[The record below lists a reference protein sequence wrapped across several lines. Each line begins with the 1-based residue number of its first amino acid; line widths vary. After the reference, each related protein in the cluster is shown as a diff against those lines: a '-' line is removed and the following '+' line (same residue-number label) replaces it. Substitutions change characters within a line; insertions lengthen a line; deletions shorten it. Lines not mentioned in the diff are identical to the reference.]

1 MKKSILSLLCI
12 LAFAL
17 PFVAATPCFADTG
30 ETTIGQIT
38 YQHDTETDEAMVTH
52 ADSGISG
59 DVEIPGTI
67 EVGDQKYKVTSI
79 GDHAFSWCTDLTEIT
94 IPESVTSIGDHA
106 FRGCSSLTQITIPE
120 GVTSIGDHAFS
131 ECSSLTQITIP
142 EGVTSIGDGAFS
154 YCYGLTQIA
163 IPEGV
168 TSIGDVAFR
177 GCSSLT
183 EVAIPESVTSIGG
196 GAFNACSSLTQITI
210 PEGVTSIGDYAF
222 SGCSKLTEIA
232 IPEGVTSIGDGAF
245 NSCLGLTQITIPEGV
260 TSIGDDAFYDCLSLT
275 QIAIPESVTSIG
287 NGAFDGCSSLTEVA
301 IPEGVTSIGYGTFA
315 FCSSLKEIT
324 IPEGVTSIGDYAFSW
339 CTGLTEVAIPE
350 SVTSIGQGTFAD
362 CSSLKEIT
370 IPESVTS
377 IGDRAFAYC
386 SSLKEITIPE
396 SVTSIGQGTFADCSS
411 LKEIT
416 IPESVTS
423 IGDYAFYGCDNLTNV
438 YVRDGLSL
446 GTGSFLNVS
455 QGVHVWCYKVLK
467 NAEASEDGKVHVAIV
482 SVEDKDGADIT
493 ASLAISDGAMGDGY
507 VIDEVKPSNL
517 TLKHTL
523 TKTEATPATCT
534 EPGNVE
540 YWTCD
545 ACGKYFS
552 DENGSNEIT
561 AEDTMLKA
569 IGHSY
574 ENGKCTVCSEVDPA
588 FKAMIIE
595 GANGKWQKGSEDAL
609 SFTSN
614 AAFADFLKVQIG
626 GKDVDSS
633 NYTVKEG
640 STIVTLKPSYLET
653 LSVGKHTLA
662 IVSDT
667 GTAETEFTV
676 VAAEKQVVDDESA
689 NDKAAS
695 DGDKESLA
703 KTGDGSMLPITVLS
717 ILAVVSIATGVFALR
732 RSRI

>member
-17 PFVAATPCFADTG
+17 PFVAATPCFADTR
-30 ETTIGQIT
+30 EITIDQIT
-38 YQHDTETDEAMVTH
+38 YQYDTETGEATVNDADE
-52 ADSGISG
+52 SISG
-59 DVEIPGTI
+59 NAVIPGTI

-79 GDHAFSWCTDLTEIT
+79 GE
-94 IPESVTSIGDHA
+94 
-106 FRGCSSLTQITIPE
+106 R
-120 GVTSIGDHAFS
+120 
-131 ECSSLTQITIP
+131 
-142 EGVTSIGDGAFS
+142 
-154 YCYGLTQIA
+154 
-163 IPEGV
+163 
-168 TSIGDVAFR
+168 
-177 GCSSLT
+177 
-183 EVAIPESVTSIGG
+183 
-196 GAFNACSSLTQITI
+196 AFNNCSSLTQITI

-222 SGCSKLTEIA
+222 AYCFRLKEITIPEDVISIGDYAFAYCSNLKEIA
-232 IPEGVTSIGDGAF
+232 IPESVASIGDYAFIDCFNLKEITIPESVTSIGDGTFAYC
-245 NSCLGLTQITIPEGV
+245 SSLTQITIPEGV
-260 TSIGDDAFYDCLSLT
+260 TSIGDYAFISCASLT

-287 NGAFDGCSSLTEVA
+287 D
-301 IPEGVTSIGYGTFA
+301 GTFD
-315 FCSSLKEIT
+315 S
-324 IPEGVTSIGDYAFSW
+324 
-339 CTGLTEVAIPE
+339 
-350 SVTSIGQGTFAD
+350 
-362 CSSLKEIT
+362 
-370 IPESVTS
+370 
-377 IGDRAFAYC
+377 C

-411 LKEIT
+411 LKEIA

-423 IGDYAFYGCDNLTNV
+423 IGDDAFYGCVNLTNV
-438 YVRDGLSL
+438 YVREGLSL
-446 GTGSFLNVS
+446 GTDSFLNVS

-467 NAEASEDGKVHVAIV
+467 SAEASEDGKVHVAIV
-482 SVEDKDGADIT
+482 SVEGKDGADIT

-523 TKTEATPATCT
+523 TETEATSATCT

-545 ACGKYFS
+545 TCGKHFI
-552 DENGSNEIT
+552 DENGTEEIEESEWIIP
-561 AEDTMLKA
+561 AA
-569 IGHSY
+569 GHSY
-574 ENGKCTVCSEVDPA
+574 ENGKCTVCSEVAPA

-595 GANGKWQKGSEDAL
+595 GANGKWQKGSEGGL

-614 AAFADFLKVQIG
+614 AAFADFQKVQVD

-640 STIVTLKPSYLET
+640 STVVTLNASYLET
-653 LSVGKHTLA
+653 LSAGKHTLA

>member
-30 ETTIGQIT
+30 ETTIDQIT
-38 YQHDTETDEAMVTH
+38 YQYDTETGEATVNDADE
-52 ADSGISG
+52 SISG
-59 DVEIPGTI
+59 NAVIPGTI
-67 EVGDQKYKVTSI
+67 EFGGQKYKVTSI
-79 GDHAFSWCTDLTEIT
+79 GN
-94 IPESVTSIGDHA
+94 G
-106 FRGCSSLTQITIPE
+106 
-120 GVTSIGDHAFS
+120 
-131 ECSSLTQITIP
+131 
-142 EGVTSIGDGAFS
+142 
-154 YCYGLTQIA
+154 
-163 IPEGV
+163 
-168 TSIGDVAFR
+168 
-177 GCSSLT
+177 
-183 EVAIPESVTSIGG
+183 
-196 GAFNACSSLTQITI
+196 
-210 PEGVTSIGDYAF
+210 AF

-287 NGAFDGCSSLTEVA
+287 DGAFSGCSKLTEIA
-301 IPEGVTSIGYGTFA
+301 IPEGVTSIGDGTF
-315 FCSSLKEIT
+315 FYCSSLTQIT
-324 IPEGVTSIGDYAFSW
+324 IPEGVTSIGDYAFTDCSS
-339 CTGLTEVAIPE
+339 LKEIAIPE
-350 SVTSIGQGTFAD
+350 GVTSIGDGTFGD

-370 IPESVTS
+370 IPEGVASIGDYAFISCASLTQITIPEGVTS
-377 IGDRAFAYC
+377 IGD
-386 SSLKEITIPE
+386 
-396 SVTSIGQGTFADCSS
+396 D
-411 LKEIT
+411 
-416 IPESVTS
+416 
-423 IGDYAFYGCDNLTNV
+423 AFYGCDNLTNV
-438 YVRDGLSL
+438 YVRKGL
-446 GTGSFLNVS
+446 GTDSFLNVS
-455 QGVHVWCYKVLK
+455 QGVHVWCYEVLK

-482 SVEDKDGADIT
+482 SVEGKDGADIT
-493 ASLAISDGAMGDGY
+493 DSLAISDGAMGDGY

-523 TKTEATPATCT
+523 TETEATSATCT

-545 ACGKYFS
+545 TCGKHFS
-552 DENGSNEIT
+552 DENGATEIEESKWIIPAT
-561 AEDTMLKA
+561 
-569 IGHSY
+569 GHSY
-574 ENGKCTVCSEVDPA
+574 GDDGHCMACGAVDSDFAPA
-588 FKAMIIE
+588 IIA
-595 GANGKWQKGSEDAL
+595 GANATWQKGSEDGL

-614 AAFADFLKVQIG
+614 AAFADFLKVQID

-640 STIVTLKPSYLET
+640 STIVTLKTSYLET
-653 LSVGKHTLA
+653 LPVGKYTLA

-703 KTGDGSMLPITVLS
+703 KTGDDSMLPITALS

>member
-38 YQHDTETDEAMVTH
+38 YRYDTETGEATVNDADE
-52 ADSGISG
+52 SISG

-67 EVGDQKYKVTSI
+67 KDEGKEYAVTSI
-79 GDHAFSWCTDLTEIT
+79 GDFAFS
-94 IPESVTSIGDHA
+94 
-106 FRGCSSLTQITIPE
+106 GCSSLTQITIPE
-120 GVTSIGDHAFS
+120 GVTSIGNVAFS
-131 ECSSLTQITIP
+131 
-142 EGVTSIGDGAFS
+142 
-154 YCYGLTQIA
+154 
-163 IPEGV
+163 
-168 TSIGDVAFR
+168 

-183 EVAIPESVTSIGG
+183 EVAIPESVTSIGDI
-196 GAFNACSSLTQITI
+196 AFYDCSSLTQITI

-222 SGCSKLTEIA
+222 SGCSSLTQIA
-232 IPEGVTSIGDGAF
+232 IPEGVTSIGDFAF
-245 NSCLGLTQITIPEGV
+245 NGCSSLTQIAIPEGVTSIGERAFNNCSSLTQITIPEGV
-260 TSIGDDAFYDCLSLT
+260 TSIGDYAFAYCFRLKEIT
-275 QIAIPESVTSIG
+275 IPEDVISIG
-287 NGAFDGCSSLTEVA
+287 DYAFT
-301 IPEGVTSIGYGTFA
+301 Y
-315 FCSSLKEIT
+315 CSSLKEIA
-324 IPEGVTSIGDYAFSW
+324 IPEGVTSIGDYAF
-339 CTGLTEVAIPE
+339 
-350 SVTSIGQGTFAD
+350 
-362 CSSLKEIT
+362 
-370 IPESVTS
+370 
-377 IGDRAFAYC
+377 
-386 SSLKEITIPE
+386 
-396 SVTSIGQGTFADCSS
+396 
-411 LKEIT
+411 
-416 IPESVTS
+416 
-423 IGDYAFYGCDNLTNV
+423 YGCVNLTNV
-438 YVRDGLSL
+438 YVREGLSL
-446 GTGSFLNVS
+446 GTDPFIDGP
-455 QGVHVWCYKVLK
+455 QGAHVWCYEVLK
-467 NAEASEDGKVHVAIV
+467 SAEASEDGKVHVAIV
-482 SVEDKDGADIT
+482 SVEDKDGTDIT

-545 ACGKYFS
+545 TCGKHFI
-552 DENGSNEIT
+552 DENGTEEIEESEWIIP
-561 AEDTMLKA
+561 AA
-569 IGHSY
+569 GHSY
-574 ENGKCTVCSEVDPA
+574 ENGKCTVCSEVAPA

-595 GANGKWQKGSEDAL
+595 GANGKWQKGSEGGL

-614 AAFADFLKVQIG
+614 AAFADFQKVQVD

-640 STIVTLKPSYLET
+640 STIVTLKASYLET
-653 LSVGKHTLA
+653 LPVGKHTLA

-703 KTGDGSMLPITVLS
+703 KTGDDSMLPITVLS
-717 ILAVVSIATGVFALR
+717 ILAVVSIATGMFALR

>member
-1 MKKSILSLLCI
+1 MKKRFLSLLCI

-38 YQHDTETDEAMVTH
+38 YQHDTETDEAMVTG
-52 ADSGISG
+52 AVLDISG

-67 EVGDQKYKVTSI
+67 EVGDQKYK
-79 GDHAFSWCTDLTEIT
+79 
-94 IPESVTSIGDHA
+94 VTSIGDHA

-120 GVTSIGDHAFS
+120 GVTSIGDRAFNN
-131 ECSSLTQITIP
+131 CSS
-142 EGVTSIGDGAFS
+142 
-154 YCYGLTQIA
+154 LTQIA

-168 TSIGDVAFR
+168 TSIGDH
-177 GCSSLT
+177 
-183 EVAIPESVTSIGG
+183 
-196 GAFNACSSLTQITI
+196 
-210 PEGVTSIGDYAF
+210 
-222 SGCSKLTEIA
+222 
-232 IPEGVTSIGDGAF
+232 
-245 NSCLGLTQITIPEGV
+245 
-260 TSIGDDAFYDCLSLT
+260 
-275 QIAIPESVTSIG
+275 
-287 NGAFDGCSSLTEVA
+287 AFD
-301 IPEGVTSIGYGTFA
+301 
-315 FCSSLKEIT
+315 FCFRLKEIT
-324 IPEGVTSIGDYAFSW
+324 IPEGVTSIGDYAF
-339 CTGLTEVAIPE
+339 TY
-350 SVTSIGQGTFAD
+350 

-377 IGDRAFAYC
+377 IGD
-386 SSLKEITIPE
+386 
-396 SVTSIGQGTFADCSS
+396 G
-411 LKEIT
+411 
-416 IPESVTS
+416 
-423 IGDYAFYGCDNLTNV
+423 AFYGCVNLTNV
-438 YVRDGLSL
+438 YVREGLSL
-446 GTGSFLNVS
+446 GTDSFLYVS
-455 QGVHVWCYKVLK
+455 QGAHVWCYEVLK
-467 NAEASEDGKVHVAIV
+467 SAEASEDGKVHVAIV

-552 DENGSNEIT
+552 DENGTEEIEESEWIIP
-561 AEDTMLKA
+561 AA
-569 IGHSY
+569 GHSY
-574 ENGKCTVCSEVDPA
+574 ENGKCTVCSEVAPA

-595 GANGKWQKGSEDAL
+595 GANGKWQKGSEDVL

-614 AAFADFLKVQIG
+614 AAFADFLKVQID
-626 GKDVDSS
+626 GKDVDAS

-640 STIVTLKPSYLET
+640 STVVTLKASYLET
-653 LSVGKHTLA
+653 LPVGKHTLA

-676 VAAEKQVVDDESA
+676 LAAEGEAVDS
-689 NDKAAS
+689 KADN

-703 KTGDGSMLPITVLS
+703 KTGDDSMLPITVLS
-717 ILAVVSIATGVFALR
+717 ILAVVSIATGMFALR

>member
-17 PFVAATPCFADTG
+17 PFVAATPCFADAD
-30 ETTIGQIT
+30 TIEQNQIT
-38 YQHDTETDEAMVTH
+38 YLYDTETKEAMVND
-52 ADSGISG
+52 ADESISG
-59 DVEIPGTI
+59 NAVIPGTI
-67 EVGDQKYKVTSI
+67 EVGGQKYKVTSI
-79 GDHAFSWCTDLTEIT
+79 GN
-94 IPESVTSIGDHA
+94 G
-106 FRGCSSLTQITIPE
+106 
-120 GVTSIGDHAFS
+120 
-131 ECSSLTQITIP
+131 
-142 EGVTSIGDGAFS
+142 
-154 YCYGLTQIA
+154 
-163 IPEGV
+163 
-168 TSIGDVAFR
+168 
-177 GCSSLT
+177 
-183 EVAIPESVTSIGG
+183 
-196 GAFNACSSLTQITI
+196 
-210 PEGVTSIGDYAF
+210 AF

-287 NGAFDGCSSLTEVA
+287 NGAFDGCSSLTEVS

-377 IGDRAFAYC
+377 IGD
-386 SSLKEITIPE
+386 
-396 SVTSIGQGTFADCSS
+396 
-411 LKEIT
+411 
-416 IPESVTS
+416 
-423 IGDYAFYGCDNLTNV
+423 YAFYGCDNLTNV

-446 GTGSFLNVS
+446 GTDSFLNAS
-455 QGVHVWCYKVLK
+455 QGVHVWRYEVLES
-467 NAEASEDGKVHVAIV
+467 AEASEDGKVHVAIV
-482 SVEDKDGADIT
+482 SVEGKDGAGIT
-493 ASLAISDGAMGDGY
+493 ASLTISDGAMGDGY
-507 VIDEVKPSNL
+507 VIDEVKLSNL

-523 TKTEATPATCT
+523 TETEATPATCT

-545 ACGKYFS
+545 TCGKYFS

-574 ENGKCTVCSEVDPA
+574 ENGKCAVCSEVDPA

-595 GANGKWQKGSEDAL
+595 GANGKWQKGSEDVL

-614 AAFADFLKVQIG
+614 AAFADFLKVQVD
-626 GKDVDSS
+626 GKNVDAA
-633 NYTVKEG
+633 NYTVAEG

-703 KTGDGSMLPITVLS
+703 KTGDDSILPITALS

>member
-1 MKKSILSLLCI
+1 MKKRFLSLLCI

-30 ETTIGQIT
+30 ETTIGNIT

-94 IPESVTSIGDHA
+94 IPEGVTSIGNHA

-120 GVTSIGDHAFS
+120 GVTSIGDYVFS

-222 SGCSKLTEIA
+222 SGCSSLTQIA
-232 IPEGVTSIGDGAF
+232 IPEGVTSIGDYAFSGCSSLTQIAIPEGVTSIGDFAF
-245 NSCLGLTQITIPEGV
+245 NGCSSLTQIAIPEGVTSIGERAFNNCSSLTQITIPEGV
-260 TSIGDDAFYDCLSLT
+260 TSIG
-275 QIAIPESVTSIG
+275 E
-287 NGAFDGCSSLTEVA
+287 GAFAYC
-301 IPEGVTSIGYGTFA
+301 FR
-315 FCSSLKEIT
+315 LKEIT
-324 IPEGVTSIGDYAFSW
+324 IPEDVISIGDYAFTYCSS
-339 CTGLTEVAIPE
+339 LTEVAIPE
-350 SVTSIGQGTFAD
+350 SVTSIGD
-362 CSSLKEIT
+362 N
-370 IPESVTS
+370 
-377 IGDRAFAYC
+377 
-386 SSLKEITIPE
+386 
-396 SVTSIGQGTFADCSS
+396 
-411 LKEIT
+411 
-416 IPESVTS
+416 
-423 IGDYAFYGCDNLTNV
+423 AFYGCVNLTNV
-438 YVRDGLSL
+438 YVREDLSL

-482 SVEDKDGADIT
+482 SVEDKDGTDIT

-574 ENGKCTVCSEVDPA
+574 ESGRCTVCSEVDPA

-595 GANGKWQKGSEDAL
+595 GANGKWQKGSEDGL

-614 AAFADFLKVQIG
+614 AAFADFQKVQVDG
-626 GKDVDSS
+626 NDVDSS

-640 STIVTLKPSYLET
+640 STVVTLKPSYLET
-653 LSVGKHTLA
+653 LSVGKHMLA

-676 VAAEKQVVDDESA
+676 LAAEGEAVDS
-689 NDKAAS
+689 KADN

-703 KTGDGSMLPITVLS
+703 KTGDDSMLPITVLS

>member
-1 MKKSILSLLCI
+1 MKKRFLSLLCI

-30 ETTIGQIT
+30 ETTIDQIT
-38 YQHDTETDEAMVTH
+38 YLYDTETDEAMVTR

-79 GDHAFSWCTDLTEIT
+79 GN
-94 IPESVTSIGDHA
+94 G
-106 FRGCSSLTQITIPE
+106 
-120 GVTSIGDHAFS
+120 
-131 ECSSLTQITIP
+131 
-142 EGVTSIGDGAFS
+142 
-154 YCYGLTQIA
+154 
-163 IPEGV
+163 
-168 TSIGDVAFR
+168 
-177 GCSSLT
+177 
-183 EVAIPESVTSIGG
+183 
-196 GAFNACSSLTQITI
+196 
-210 PEGVTSIGDYAF
+210 AF

-245 NSCLGLTQITIPEGV
+245 
-260 TSIGDDAFYDCLSLT
+260 YDCSSLT

-287 NGAFDGCSSLTEVA
+287 YYAFSGCSNLTQIT
-301 IPEGVTSIGYGTFA
+301 IPEGVTSIGQGTFA

-377 IGDRAFAYC
+377 IGDGTFAYC

-396 SVTSIGQGTFADCSS
+396 SVTSIGQGTFANCSS

-438 YVRDGLSL
+438 YVREDLSL

-545 ACGKYFS
+545 TCGKHFI
-552 DENGSNEIT
+552 DENGTEEIEESEWIIPAT
-561 AEDTMLKA
+561 
-569 IGHSY
+569 GHSY
-574 ENGKCTVCSEVDPA
+574 GDDGHCMACGAVDSDFAPA
-588 FKAMIIE
+588 IIA
-595 GANGKWQKGSEDAL
+595 GANATWQKGSEGGL

-614 AAFADFLKVQIG
+614 AAFADFQKVQVD

-640 STIVTLKPSYLET
+640 STIVTLKASYLET
-653 LSVGKHTLA
+653 LPAGKHTLA

-703 KTGDGSMLPITVLS
+703 KTGDDSMLPITVLS

>member
-1 MKKSILSLLCI
+1 MKKSILSLLCL

-30 ETTIGQIT
+30 ETTIGPIT
-38 YQHDTETDEAMVTH
+38 YQYDAETKEAMVTH

-79 GDHAFSWCTDLTEIT
+79 GDHAFSWCTDLTEIA
-94 IPESVTSIGDHA
+94 IPEGVTSIGDHA
-106 FRGCSSLTQITIPE
+106 FSGCSSLTQIAIPE

-168 TSIGDVAFR
+168 TSIGGVAFR

-183 EVAIPESVTSIGG
+183 EVAIPESVTSIGD
-196 GAFNACSSLTQITI
+196 GAFSGCSRLTQVAIPEGVTSIGDGTFFYCSRLTQITI

-222 SGCSKLTEIA
+222 SGCS
-232 IPEGVTSIGDGAF
+232 S
-245 NSCLGLTQITIPEGV
+245 LTQITIPEGV
-260 TSIGDDAFYDCLSLT
+260 TSIGDRAFNNCSSLT
-275 QIAIPESVTSIG
+275 QI
-287 NGAFDGCSSLTEVA
+287 A
-301 IPEGVTSIGYGTFA
+301 IPEGVTSIGDHA
-315 FCSSLKEIT
+315 FDFCFRLKEIT
-324 IPEGVTSIGDYAFSW
+324 IPEGVTSIGDYAF
-339 CTGLTEVAIPE
+339 TY
-350 SVTSIGQGTFAD
+350 

-377 IGDRAFAYC
+377 IGD
-386 SSLKEITIPE
+386 
-396 SVTSIGQGTFADCSS
+396 G
-411 LKEIT
+411 
-416 IPESVTS
+416 
-423 IGDYAFYGCDNLTNV
+423 AFYGCVNLTNV
-438 YVRDGLSL
+438 YVREGLSL
-446 GTGSFLNVS
+446 GTDPFIDGP
-455 QGVHVWCYKVLK
+455 QGAHVWCYEVLK
-467 NAEASEDGKVHVAIV
+467 SAEESEDGKVHVAIV
-482 SVEDKDGADIT
+482 SVEDKDGTDIAD
-493 ASLAISDGAMGDGY
+493 SLAISDGAMGDGY

-545 ACGKYFS
+545 ACGKHFK
-552 DENGSNEIT
+552 DENGTEEIEESEWIIP
-561 AEDTMLKA
+561 AA
-569 IGHSY
+569 GHSY
-574 ENGKCTVCSEVDPA
+574 GDDGHCMACGAVDSDFAPA
-588 FKAMIIE
+588 IIA
-595 GANGKWQKGSEDAL
+595 GANATWQKGSEDGL

-614 AAFADFLKVQIG
+614 AAFADFQKVQVDG
-626 GKDVDSS
+626 NDVDSS

-640 STIVTLKPSYLET
+640 STVVTLNASYLET
-653 LSVGKHTLA
+653 LSAGKHTLA

-676 VAAEKQVVDDESA
+676 VAAEKQPADDESA

-703 KTGDGSMLPITVLS
+703 KTGDDSMLPITALS
-717 ILAVVSIATGVFALR
+717 ILAVASIATGVFALR